1 MTGMCALSL
10 AVGSLSLSEI
20 FFFSG
25 TAAAAAAA
33 ATGVAEGTLLG
44 TGVAVDAEAAAM
56 PFSRALRSLAK
67 ALSISLASLAIHLVC
82 GRPE

>member
-25 TAAAAAAA
+25 TAAAAAA